1 MATMEKLN
9 RGTVAA
15 GRSPQSGTGE
25 RPARQNTNFAKR
37 TQFCHLDVSNSY
49 PTKSNRVQRSQSD
62 LNNVI
67 FAGKS
72 AILRHFDMSA
82 NVRSKS

>member
-15 GRSPQSGTGE
+15 GRSPHSVRAH

-37 TQFCHLDVSNSY
+37 TQFSHLDLSNSY
-49 PTKSNRVQRSQSD
+49 RIESNRVQRSQSD

-67 FAGKS
+67 FAAKS